1 MHNSSALGTLGRRAI
16 AWIILLAI
24 AVLAIKVV
32 FSIVAGLVTAA
43 LWAVAFVLVVMAAL
57 WAFRHL

>member
-43 LWAVAFVLVVMAAL
+43 LWAVAVVLVVMAAL